1 MKLRL
6 RLFWLFLLSFWKR
19 KANLLDEVILSLRV
33 LPNDVELKK
42 VSNDRYIALMDLG
55 RADIGFRCGLRKAM
69 LMKNWTPVTTFCSI
83 RYRYP
88 LQVIQKYEL
97 RTRVIWW
104 DEETFY
110 WKQTFKRNNRTLASA
125 YVAQTL
131 YNSDGVIPSA
141 RILEEAGQSVEKPV
155 EPDIIAKLYD
165 MDNFIHDEQ
174 RD

>member
-6 RLFWLFLLSFWKR
+6 RLFWLFLSSFWKK
-19 KANLLDEVILSLRV
+19 KANLLDESILRLRV
-33 LPNDVELKK
+33 LPNDVEIRK

-55 RADIGFRCGLRKAM
+55 RADIGFRCGLRKVM
-69 LMKNWTPVTTFCSI
+69 LKKKWTPVTTFNSI

-88 LQVIQKYEL
+88 LRLFQTYEL
-97 RTRVIWW
+97 RTRIIWW
-104 DEETFY
+104 DDETFY

-131 YNSDGVIPSA
+131 YNRDGLIAPA
-141 RILEEAGQSVEKPV
+141 KILEETNQSVEKPV
-155 EPDIIAKLYD
+155 EPEIIAKLYD
-165 MDNFIHDEQ
+165 MDRFIHDEQ